1 LKRLYPSHSA
11 YYNMVIRASKLNV
24 INAYIL
30 LADMVQDL
38 VDAAISNVG
47 N

>member
-1 LKRLYPSHSA
+1 
-11 YYNMVIRASKLNV
+11 MVIRASKLNV